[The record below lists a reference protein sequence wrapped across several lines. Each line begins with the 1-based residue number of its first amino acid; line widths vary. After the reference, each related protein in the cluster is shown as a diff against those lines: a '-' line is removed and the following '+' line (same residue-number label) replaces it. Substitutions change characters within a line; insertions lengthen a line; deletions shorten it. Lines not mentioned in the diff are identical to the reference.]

1 MVPRPRRGRTDY
13 LANRERLLRKVVRD
27 HVRWEHLLTD
37 SPGER
42 GFLVHW
48 VDSSGHAQATVISLA
63 YLNAHRQIIHAL
75 VADLDACGP
84 PGRTIVETVIAEQ
97 MRLFEEGEAL

>member
-1 MVPRPRRGRTDY
+1 VVPRPRRWNKAY
-13 LANRERLLRKVVRD
+13 LANRERLLRNVVRD

-37 SPGER
+37 TPDQR

-48 VDSSGHAQATVISLA
+48 VDSSGQAQATMISLA

-75 VADLDACGP
+75 VADLDACGA

-97 MRLFEEGEAL
+97 MRLFEEGDVL

>member
-1 MVPRPRRGRTDY
+1 VVPRPRRGNKDY

-27 HVRWEHLLTD
+27 HVRWEELLTD

-42 GFLVHW
+42 GFLIHW
-48 VDSSGHAQATVISLA
+48 VDSTGQAQATVISID
-63 YLNAHRQIIHAL
+63 YLDAHRQIIHAL

-97 MRLFEEGEAL
+97 MRMLEEGDVL

>member
-1 MVPRPRRGRTDY
+1 MVPRPRPGSKTY
-13 LANRERLLRKVVRD
+13 LANRERLLRNVVRD
-27 HVRWEHLLTD
+27 HVRWEQLLTD
-37 SPGER
+37 TPDQR

-48 VDSSGHAQATVISLA
+48 VDSSGQAHATMISLA

-84 PGRTIVETVIAEQ
+84 PGRAIVETVIAEQ
-97 MRLFEEGEAL
+97 MRLFEEGEAG